1 MTPGKAEIKELE
13 TVNIYDISKQ
23 AGVSI
28 ATVSRVLNGSPNVKP
43 STRRKVM
50 EVIDR
55 YGYTPNAFARGLGL
69 DTMNS
74 IGIICADSSDLYLAK
89 AVYYIE
95 GNLRKNGYNCIL
107 TCSGYEHGD
116 KESAL
121 ALMINQ
127 RVDAVILAGSNY
139 IETDTDRNLYIRN
152 AAAQIPVFLLNADM
166 DCPNVFCTMCDDFKA
181 TQEAAAALID
191 SGVTDIL
198 YLYNSH
204 SYSGLRKLEGYQSAC
219 HMRNIAVSGELMQFY
234 EGSRED
240 IDGVCRFL
248 CGLHEQ
254 GLSFHAVLASED
266 MLAAGAVK
274 YAKLQGIDIPGDLA
288 VIGYN
293 NSLLT
298 PCSDPEISSIDNH
311 LETLCA
317 QLVRTCI
324 SVLNGEDMPP
334 KVIYSGELI
343 QKGTT
348 RLPVSGSQK

>member
-1 MTPGKAEIKELE
+1 M
-13 TVNIYDISKQ
+13 NIYDISKQ

-95 GNLRKNGYNCIL
+95 GSLRKNGYNCIL
-107 TCSGYEHGD
+107 TCSGYDHGD
-116 KESAL
+116 KEAAL
-121 ALMINQ
+121 ALMLNQ
-127 RVDAVILAGSNY
+127 RVDAVILVGSNY
-139 IETDTDRNLYIRN
+139 IEADREGNGYIMN
-152 AAAQIPVFLLNADM
+152 AAGRIPLFLLNADM
-166 DCPNVFCTMCDDFKA
+166 DCPNVFCAMCDDFKA
-181 TQEAAAALID
+181 MQEASLALID

-204 SYSGLRKLEGYQSAC
+204 SYSGLRKLDGYRSAC
-219 HMRNIAVSGELMQFY
+219 RMREIPVADDLMQFY
-234 EGSRED
+234 DGSRED

-248 CGLHEQ
+248 CGLRKQ
-254 GLSFHAVLASED
+254 GLVFHAVLASED

-274 YAKLQGIDIPGDLA
+274 YAKLNGIAIPEELS

-298 PCSDPEISSIDNH
+298 TCSNPEITSIDNQ
-311 LETLCA
+311 LETLCY
-317 QLVRTCI
+317 QLTKTCI
-324 SVLNGEDMPP
+324 GVLSGEKMPP
-334 KVIYSGELI
+334 KIIYSGELVE
-343 QKGTT
+343 KETT
-348 RLPVSGSQK
+348 RLSPGPLDAADGR

>member
-1 MTPGKAEIKELE
+1 M
-13 TVNIYDISKQ
+13 NIYDISKQ

-50 EVIDR
+50 DVIDR

-95 GNLRKNGYNCIL
+95 GNLRKSGYNCIL
-107 TCSGYEHGD
+107 TCSGYEHSD

-139 IETDTDRNLYIRN
+139 IETDAERNLYIRN

-166 DCPNVFCTMCDDFKA
+166 ECPNVFCTMCDDFKA
-181 TQEAAAALID
+181 SQEVSGALID
-191 SGVTDIL
+191 SGMTDIL
-198 YLYNSH
+198 YLYNSR
-204 SYSGLRKLEGYQSAC
+204 SYSGMRKLDGYQSAY
-219 HMRNIAVSGELMQFY
+219 HIRELPVDKELMQYY

-248 CGLHEQ
+248 CGLRAQ
-254 GLSFHAVLASED
+254 GLRFHAVFASED

-274 YAKLQGIDIPGDLA
+274 YAKANGIDIPGELS
-288 VIGYN
+288 VVGYN

-298 PCSDPEISSIDNH
+298 TCSDPEISSIDNH

-334 KVIYSGELI
+334 KVVYSGELI

-348 RLPVSGSQK
+348 RLPGFASQK